1 MSGKQKLKS
10 LSSGIPDKIITTLI
24 SIIMDFFKENVDFY
38 PTPVEVI
45 KTMLLGEDIF
55 NKVILEPSAGKG
67 DIVDYLKEN
76 GAGEVIACEKDE
88 TLRILLSNK
97 CQIIEN
103 DFLSLKAE
111 QVSHIDYIVMNPPFS
126 DGVNHIKHAFEIAPA
141 GCTIIALCNSSNL
154 YKKYYS
160 DRKELCELV
169 EPRSSEL
176 P

>member
-111 QVSHIDYIVMNPPFS
+111 QVSHIDYIVMNPP
-126 DGVNHIKHAFEIAPA
+126 
-141 GCTIIALCNSSNL
+141 L
-154 YKKYYS
+154 
-160 DRKELCELV
+160 DRKSV
-169 EPRSSEL
+169 V
-176 P
+176 